1 MFIQVTYILIKENF
15 EQAIRIINRNDFLT
29 DIDFI
34 QAYYSAKT
42 AERNGLVH
50 QAHET
55 SLWQAQRKGLYYN
68 KGFGWYPDMRHNQR
82 KTGK

>member
-55 SLWQAQRKGLYYN
+55 SL
-68 KGFGWYPDMRHNQR
+68 
-82 KTGK
+82 